1 MQARFSGARQH
12 HTRHRARQQVIG
24 FPGNVLRRHFTGGD
38 PAPEL
43 RLRAG

>member
-24 FPGNVLRRHFTGGD
+24 FPGMRSAGISPAAD
-38 PAPEL
+38 PALEL